1 MPNVSDYLEGQAHGG
16 ALKRSVVAV
25 LGQEAEQVRN
35 LRTYNEEV
43 RDRDPSKVAWSNTLP
58 IELALKMSTPAE
70 LRDHYGYTPEEWDA
84 LRSNPVF
91 IAELAASCELVKQDG
106 MSFRLKAKLQA
117 EELLNTGWRLIHAPT
132 SEVPAAVKERL
143 MATVYRMAGYDSKA
157 DGVAPG
163 GNAGLAI
170 QINFNGD
177 KPEVRQLNA
186 EP

>member
-1 MPNVSDYLEGQAHGG
+1 VNELQRQIEETSKSIVKSIRTET
-16 ALKRSVVAV
+16 
-25 LGQEAEQVRN
+25 EQVRD
-35 LRTYNEEV
+35 LRDYNEQA
-43 RDRDPSKVAWSNTLP
+43 RDRNPAALSWPPTLP
-58 IELALKMSTPAE
+58 IELALKMSTPTE
-70 LRDHYGYTPEEWDA
+70 LKAHYEFTDDEWEN
-84 LRSNPVF
+84 LRGNPVF
-91 IAELAASCELVKQDG
+91 VAELAAACELVKQDG
-106 MSFRLKAKLQA
+106 MSFRLKARMQA

-157 DGVAPG
+157 DGIAPG

-177 KPEVRQLNA
+177 KPEVRTI